1 MQILSTHL
9 KLTIINH
16 CEHLPARLSEFR
28 IEFLFV
34 FIGEELFHRYKGL
47 HSG

>member
-16 CEHLPARLSEFR
+16 CGNLPARLSEFR
-28 IEFLFV
+28 VELFV
-34 FIGEELFHRYKGL
+34 FIGELFHWYKGL
-47 HSG
+47 HCG